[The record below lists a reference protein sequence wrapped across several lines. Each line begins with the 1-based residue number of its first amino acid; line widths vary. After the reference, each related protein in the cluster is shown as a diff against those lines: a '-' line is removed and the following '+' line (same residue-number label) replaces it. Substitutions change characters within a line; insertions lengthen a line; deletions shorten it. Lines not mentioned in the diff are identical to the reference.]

1 MKFFKERSSE
11 NIYSLRKV
19 LDDNDE
25 EDDEEFD
32 KFALIANSNDEV
44 STFSSYVPSLLSFD
58 MTNEQ
63 YKKTVESLSINI
75 LTFIL
80 VLHY

>member
-1 MKFFKERSSE
+1 M
-11 NIYSLRKV
+11 

-25 EDDEEFD
+25 KDEEEFD
-32 KFALIANSNDEV
+32 KFALITNSNDEV
-44 STFSSYVPSLLSFD
+44 STFSSYVPSLISFD